1 MVAARCEDR
10 DSRGCQQFGRRI
22 EITLEKLFL
31 GLHRTEHVAVEA
43 DEIGFGLP
51 DAFQQQPED
60 RILGV
65 NVVHDPEFSFFFPP
79 VERSGRIGLVFEDV
93 APVTFAQDYPLVA
106 LVAEHALLHDAVTV
120 GRPRSQPLHAYAV
133 QAAYAAF
140 ADVRIVIF
148 RPLGG
153 VEMRSVVRS
162 DFDPRCG
169 IDGRRPHDGETVVG
183 DLLQVGPV
191 GNAYRG
197 LCAGNA
203 PDRQGDEYR
212 DQSFHFVSAFESQ
225 FTKLR
230 IFP

>member
-1 MVAARCEDR
+1 MFDPVHTRVMFTIDHAGFSKAIGTVSGSEGSLYFDVRNLLGRQNLVSVRPETGTPYASPATV
-10 DSRGCQQFGRRI
+10 DS
-22 EITLEKLFL
+22 
-31 GLHRTEHVAVEA
+31 
-43 DEIGFGLP
+43 
-51 DAFQQQPED
+51 
-60 RILGV
+60 
-65 NVVHDPEFSFFFPP
+65 
-79 VERSGRIGLVFEDV
+79 
-93 APVTFAQDYPLVA
+93 
-106 LVAEHALLHDAVTV
+106 
-120 GRPRSQPLHAYAV
+120 AV

-197 LCAGNA
+197 LSDGNA
-203 PDRQGDEYR
+203 PGR
-212 DQSFHFVSAFESQ
+212 
-225 FTKLR
+225 
-230 IFP
+230 